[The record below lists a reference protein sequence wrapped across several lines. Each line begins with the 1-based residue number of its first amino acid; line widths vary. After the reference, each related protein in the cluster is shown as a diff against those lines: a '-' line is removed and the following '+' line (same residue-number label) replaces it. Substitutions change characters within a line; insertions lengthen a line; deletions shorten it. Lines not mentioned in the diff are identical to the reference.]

1 MPRAE
6 SRLIEKPNDPA
17 RKIGMG
23 ADFRTGMGQG
33 TPAQRF
39 IGAVQAQL
47 RSPNWTLPSI
57 EHVRIHYD
65 GPLNDNAVQQSF
77 GNSIN
82 PLGAS
87 IDSPPPGSVAVE
99 STMAEPG
106 KFQTSVLVMA
116 VGWHFTPEPLIFTMK
131 GNSWTAPTT
140 TGSLAP
146 VSPDSF
152 DSQDDAVGATGPLG
166 AATGSMVQAWADW
179 GAWQEI
185 AAFHMANAY
194 NLVWQMGNRT
204 FLMRESLRNTMYV
217 PGNAQN
223 GSSSS
228 SEQDVWYYARNINN
242 YYRNNLSPATQSIFL
257 PADRTRIGNM
267 ILVAGGVTTT
277 GLSVFRPTRA
287 YETVGAT
294 YGGMGLRGLLAGNQ
308 EFRRLSSPFLMK
320 PGVPIGLRAD
330 VAINA
335 SSDQTEMQA
344 WLSATY
350 NGLGGGSIPPTFQVD
365 QNLAATGVV
374 AGGAVGMEPS
384 LDATVAAE
392 PITTFSK
399 RAGFKGGSWKLSTI
413 LKGFELTDAQAD
425 FLKDPSVQ
433 SSLQSCGCQGS
444 AISS

>member
-1 MPRAE
+1 MSRATLFHTE
-6 SRLIEKPNDPA
+6 ERINDPA

-23 ADFRTGMGQG
+23 ADFRHGMGQG
-33 TPAQRF
+33 TPSQRF

-65 GPLNDNAVQQSF
+65 GPLTDNAITTTF
-77 GNSIN
+77 GASIN

-87 IDSPPPGSVAVE
+87 TDSPPPNSVAVE

-116 VGWHFTPEPLIFTMK
+116 VGWHFTPEPLIFTAK
-131 GNSWTAPTT
+131 GNAWTTPT
-140 TGSLAP
+140 SSVNAP
-146 VSPDSF
+146 VSPDAF
-152 DSQDDAVGATGPLG
+152 DHQDDIGILGPLG
-166 AATGSMVQAWADW
+166 AVAGSLNPAYLDWA
-179 GAWQEI
+179 AWQEI

-217 PGNAQN
+217 PGNAQM
-223 GSSSS
+223 GSASS
-228 SEQDVWYYARNINN
+228 SEQDIQYYARLTNQ
-242 YYRNNLSPATQSIFL
+242 YYRDKLATQSIFL
-257 PADRTRIGNM
+257 PLERTRIGNM
-267 ILVAGGVTTT
+267 VLTPTGGGATT

-287 YETVGAT
+287 YETNGAT

-308 EFRRLSSPFLMK
+308 EFRRLTSPFLMK

-335 SSDQTEMQA
+335 SSDQVQMQN
-344 WLSATY
+344 WLSASFG
-350 NGLGGGSIPPTFQVD
+350 GLGSGVGIFPTSFQVD
-365 QNLAATGVV
+365 ANLQQLGVA

-392 PITTFSK
+392 PVTTFQN
-399 RAGFKGGSWKLSTI
+399 RTAFKGGSWKISCI
-413 LKGFELTDAQAD
+413 LKGFELTDAQAA
-425 FLKDPSVQ
+425 FLSDPTVQ
-433 SSLQSCGCQGS
+433 SQLQACGCQGS
-444 AISS
+444 AISG